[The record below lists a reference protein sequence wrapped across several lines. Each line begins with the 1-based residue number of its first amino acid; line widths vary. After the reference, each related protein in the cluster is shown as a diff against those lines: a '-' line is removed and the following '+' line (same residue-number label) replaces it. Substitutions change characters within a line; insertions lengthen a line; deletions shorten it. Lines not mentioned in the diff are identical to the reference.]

1 MDVQSALVVIL
12 TALVIILFIL
22 LIRRHRA
29 ERNAPPA
36 DDLNAAGFEEFL
48 RTNAVD
54 GDVQAVA
61 RKVSDLLKNAVACER
76 IVFLRKQRGFMELNY
91 YHGINRFNRQQFRM
105 RYSEQLA
112 DSLRGSFGPEPISG
126 LRRQLPDDY
135 VSRLES
141 FGFEYYFPI
150 FWRQN
155 LYGLYFVKAN
165 AVLTP
170 DAFRITIAGIAQAL
184 SAAYH
189 IKWHE
194 SRYEK
199 LARRLEQTATEPAQP
214 TASAS
219 SAPRILKLVRHR
231 NSETLVTKLV
241 ASLQVELNLD
251 RLAYLYEPKEKSQ
264 AILIYTPRT
273 RSNIPTP
280 DPAAFDSIVK
290 SLPRDSIV
298 EVDRVLDGQ
307 GVPSDWARTVR
318 NAGITHAAY
327 FPATDRRRGLL
338 LFGGSFDPQAVATH
352 MRQLAP
358 AAQDLVANAELY
370 EKVEEMSFTDN
381 LTGVANQRY
390 FRKRLHEELTR
401 AARYQRSLALIIF
414 DMDGLKAINDRYGH
428 LAGDRVLRRLG
439 QMLKGSIRAID
450 IVARYGGDEFCVIMP
465 EADDATCLRFMSR
478 LQEKIVSSRFHLD
491 KKHGDINC
499 TISQGAAVF
508 PVHAANETD
517 LIYAADMA
525 LLRAKESGRNTYLVY
540 DHAMRETTA

>member
-1 MDVQSALVVIL
+1 MDVQSALIIIL
-12 TALVIILFIL
+12 TALVIILVIL

-29 ERNAPPA
+29 ELRTAPVE
-36 DDLNAAGFEEFL
+36 DLTAAGFEEFL
-48 RTNAVD
+48 RANAVD
-54 GDVQAVA
+54 GDVQTVA
-61 RKVSDLLKNAVACER
+61 RKVSDLLKDVVACER

-91 YHGINRFNRQQFRM
+91 YYGINRFNRQQFRV
-105 RYSEQLA
+105 RYSEKLA
-112 DSLRGSFGPEPISG
+112 ESLRGSFGPEPITG
-126 LRRQLPDDY
+126 LRNVLPDDY
-135 VSRLES
+135 IARLRS
-141 FGFEYYFPI
+141 FGLEYYFPI
-150 FWRQN
+150 FWREN
-155 LYGLYFVKAN
+155 LYGLYFVKTGAS
-165 AVLTP
+165 LRP
-170 DAFRITIAGIAQAL
+170 DAFRITVAGIAQAL

-194 SRYEK
+194 SRYDK
-199 LARRLEQTATEPAQP
+199 LARKLEQTTTPADTGAAP
-214 TASAS
+214 P

-241 ASLQVELNLD
+241 ASLQTELNLD

-280 DPAAFDSIVK
+280 DPATFDAIV
-290 SLPRDSIV
+290 SALPRDAII
-298 EVDRVLDGQ
+298 EIEHVLDDG
-307 GVPSDWARTVR
+307 GISSEWARTVR

-338 LFGGSFDPQAVATH
+338 FFGGSFDPQAVATH

-491 KKHGDINC
+491 KKNGDIRC

-508 PVHAANETD
+508 PAHAGNETD

-525 LLRAKESGRNTYLVY
+525 LLKAKDAGRNTYLVY
-540 DHAMRETTA
+540 EAGMREATS